1 MITISQ
7 LSRDVTA
14 TLIARE
20 MRMTK
25 LRSSLLGAAAVLT
38 LMAAPPARAAE
49 AELPP
54 PVMTPE
60 PAASPDE
67 PFLKKVSPEKAALYL
82 DTIAV
87 NWSAQRQC
95 GTCHTNYA
103 YMMARPSLGLAS
115 DPAVEARVRSF
126 FEERVT
132 LRSSRPALPHSLIL
146 AAMLTINDAEHGK
159 GLSPAT
165 RDALDR
171 VWELQGGDGTWK
183 YPNIFYSPPLGDSWY
198 GSAMVA
204 LAVGLAPDNYAAT
217 PQAKK
222 GMEKLARF
230 FAENPAPTLHH
241 KTILLWASLKTP
253 GLMTKAEQSA
263 TFAELSALQ
272 HKDGGWS
279 LRALGTWNR
288 RDGSPNDPNAPSD
301 GYATGLVT
309 YVMAKA
315 GYTRADKR
323 VDGGV
328 KWLLTH
334 QRESGRWF
342 TASINTDDKGHLISN
357 IGTGYAIM
365 ALRATGALDVK
376 TADAAR

>member
-1 MITISQ
+1 
-7 LSRDVTA
+7 
-14 TLIARE
+14 
-20 MRMTK
+20 MTR
-25 LRSSLLGAAAVLT
+25 LRSSLFCTVTALAFLS
-38 LMAAPPARAAE
+38 AAPSQAAE

-60 PAASPDE
+60 PVASPDE
-67 PFLKKVSPEKAALYL
+67 PFLKKISAEKAALYL
-82 DTIAV
+82 DTIAA

-115 DPAVEARVRSF
+115 DPAVEARVRAF
-126 FEERVT
+126 FEERVN

-183 YPNIFYSPPLGDSWY
+183 YPKIFYSPPLGDSWY

-241 KTILLWASLKTP
+241 KTVLLWASLKTP
-253 GLMTKAEQSA
+253 GLMTKAEQAAVFEELA
-263 TFAELSALQ
+263 TLQ

-279 LRALGTWNR
+279 LRALGIWNPR
-288 RDGSPNDPNAPSD
+288 NRSPNNPNAPSD
-301 GYATGLVT
+301 GYATGLIT

-315 GYTRADKR
+315 GYTRADTR
-323 VDGGV
+323 VDNGV

-342 TASINTDDKGHLISN
+342 TYSINTDDKGHLISN

-365 ALRATGALDVK
+365 ALRAAGALEVK
-376 TADAAR
+376 TADVAR